1 MRNVLDFTPYRRSLI
16 GFDRLFD
23 MMDRASRLDFAD
35 GYPPYDVEQH
45 GDDAYRIRLALAGYT
60 SEDIEITTH
69 EGVLLIAGR
78 KAEAEETRKFL
89 HRGIPAGGFERTF
102 QLADHVIV
110 TGATFQDG
118 ILEVDLKREIPEA
131 AKPRKIAIGQ
141 TKEPKR
147 ISKTSE
153 KKAVSEAA

>member
-1 MRNVLDFTPYRRSLI
+1 MLDFSPYRRSLI
-16 GFDRLFD
+16 GFDHLFD
-23 MMDRASRLDFAD
+23 LLQNATTFDVG

-60 SEDIEITTH
+60 SEEIDITTK

-78 KAEAEETRKFL
+78 KEEPEETRKFL

-118 ILEVDLKREIPEA
+118 MLEVDLKREIPEA
-131 AKPRKIAIGQ
+131 AKPRKIAISQ
-141 TKEPKR
+141 AKEPRR
-147 ISKTSE
+147 ISKTSD
-153 KKAVSEAA
+153 KKPTVSEAA

>member
-1 MRNVLDFTPYRRSLI
+1 MRNMLDFTPYRRSLI

-23 MMDRASRLDFAD
+23 LMDRASRLDFSE

-60 SEDIEITTH
+60 SEDIEITAK

-78 KAEAEETRKFL
+78 KEEAEDSRKFL

-102 QLADHVIV
+102 QLADHVVV

-118 ILEVDLKREIPEA
+118 VLEIDLKREVPEA

-141 TKEPKR
+141 ANEAKR
-147 ISKTSE
+147 ISKTSDE
-153 KKAVSEAA
+153 QTVSEAA